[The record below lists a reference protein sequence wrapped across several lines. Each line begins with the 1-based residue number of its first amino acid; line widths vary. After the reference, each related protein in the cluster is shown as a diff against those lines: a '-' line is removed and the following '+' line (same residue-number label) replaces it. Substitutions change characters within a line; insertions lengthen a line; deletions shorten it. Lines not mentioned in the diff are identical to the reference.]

1 MSKEI
6 VNYYENYREED
17 RITSNNARKIE
28 FLTTISFFE
37 KVLSDKLKILDCAA
51 GTGAYA
57 FYLADKGY
65 KVTATDI
72 TPRHISYIEEKL
84 KEKPYNMDTAV
95 LDATDMNC
103 FSDESFD
110 VVLNMGPFYH
120 LINEQ
125 SRIQCFEESLRVLKK
140 GGLLVT
146 AYIPK
151 FYLNQMIAM
160 ADDKYLDKQLLEQ
173 IIETGILRHDD
184 PKCFWTDT
192 YYSSFDEMQD
202 LYKQY
207 NLDIVE
213 HFAQDGLTPLFSEKV
228 DKWNAEQFKVWIDY
242 HLSVCTEKS
251 ILGMSNHVIII
262 GRKK

>member
-1 MSKEI
+1 
-6 VNYYENYREED
+6 
-17 RITSNNARKIE
+17 
-28 FLTTISFFE
+28 
-37 KVLSDKLKILDCAA
+37 
-51 GTGAYA
+51 
-57 FYLADKGY
+57 
-65 KVTATDI
+65 
-72 TPRHISYIEEKL
+72 
-84 KEKPYNMDTAV
+84 
-95 LDATDMNC
+95 
-103 FSDESFD
+103 
-110 VVLNMGPFYH
+110 
-120 LINEQ
+120 
-125 SRIQCFEESLRVLKK
+125 
-140 GGLLVT
+140 
-146 AYIPK
+146 
-151 FYLNQMIAM
+151 
-160 ADDKYLDKQLLEQ
+160 
-173 IIETGILRHDD
+173 LRHDD